1 MMEENKNPHDQFFKE
16 TFSQVDVMVDFLNNY
31 LPAEIVSVFDL
42 TTVER
47 LEDSLVDA
55 ELKEHLS
62 DLLFRAKTK
71 TKKEIYVYLLLEHK
85 SSPDRWVAFQLLRY
99 LVRIWEKS
107 QRQDRK
113 KLPLVLPIDFYHG
126 KRGWTVSEKFSALF
140 EMAQFAEFGKFLP
153 DFSYHLCDL
162 NKFSDDELKGNPT
175 LLFAVRVLK
184 HIFQADLK
192 MKLTETLE
200 PLAELADDDK
210 MRERFGVMTKYLLG
224 THKVDEKDIITAWKF
239 VTQGDKTMETFID
252 RWINKGVEQG
262 MQQGMQQGWL
272 DATSKLVLRQLK
284 RRIGEIDEKTKSQIV
299 SLPLAQLEQLS
310 EDLLDF
316 ERPEDLQNWLEKQPL
331 AV

>member
-1 MMEENKNPHDQFFKE
+1 
-16 TFSQVDVMVDFLNNY
+16 
-31 LPAEIVSVFDL
+31 
-42 TTVER
+42 
-47 LEDSLVDA
+47 
-55 ELKEHLS
+55 
-62 DLLFRAKTK
+62 
-71 TKKEIYVYLLLEHK
+71 
-85 SSPDRWVAFQLLRY
+85 LLRY

-107 QRQDRK
+107 QREDRK
-113 KLPLVLPIDFYHG
+113 KLPLVLPIVFYHG

-153 DFSYHLCDL
+153 DFSYHLCDW

-175 LLFAVRVLK
+175 LLSAVRVLK